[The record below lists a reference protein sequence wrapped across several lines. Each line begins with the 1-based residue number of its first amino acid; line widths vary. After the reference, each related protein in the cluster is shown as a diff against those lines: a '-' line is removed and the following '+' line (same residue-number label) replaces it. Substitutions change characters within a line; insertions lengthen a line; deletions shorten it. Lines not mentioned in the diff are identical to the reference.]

1 MSKLVIR
8 HDLHLMSKEEL
19 AQYLRD
25 VSTFVGL
32 DPDLNAFDAIWMPN
46 ESGQGQS
53 LVVYA
58 RRGTAEILRNKLGV
72 DVDELTD
79 HVVNGSIVYT
89 AKGRNKDGRK
99 EQAIGSK
106 SIQGLTGKVLD
117 DSIMTAS
124 TRALRRLTMQFTTL
138 GILDESEVSAAK
150 NEAPPANAAAGVT
163 LAANPMPV
171 IFSQPT
177 APANNGPG
185 KPVLKTEI
193 DHVEGTVAHTEP
205 LGEQFVGQ
213 QDQIDAAM
221 KQVADKQADT
231 KKTPALATP
240 VESAT
245 SAETNPATEADTAP
259 ARPKRTRKPKNTVIL
274 DVEPETVSA
283 KPAVSTVVETRPT
296 QAVAVVPPQ
305 ANPAPPISVP
315 AVGPDPVQATTPVEL
330 PVTPAGMPTKEQ
342 MDGYRA
348 KVGVF
353 TAQLPASQDLGS
365 VQKMRAFITH
375 MTGAAPQNM
384 TVEQWEKQIAWF
396 ESFAVTNGAKGL
408 IKYINDTL
416 GVK

>member
-117 DSIMTAS
+117 DAIMTAS

-150 NEAPPANAAAGVT
+150 NEAPPANAAAGAT
-163 LAANPMPV
+163 LTANPMPL
-171 IFSQPT
+171 IFAQPT
-177 APANNGPG
+177 VQPNNGPG
-185 KPVLKTEI
+185 KPVEVT
-193 DHVEGTVAHTEP
+193 TVPALPAAPAVLE
-205 LGEQFVGQ
+205 EQFLGQ

-221 KQVADKQADT
+221 KQVADKQADA
-231 KKTPALATP
+231 KKTRAPATP
-240 VESAT
+240 VESTT
-245 SAETNPATEADTAP
+245 STETNPATEVDIAP
-259 ARPKRTRKPKNTVIL
+259 ARPKRTRKPKNTVVL
-274 DVEPETVSA
+274 DVEPETVSS